1 MINIELLFVYCILQ
15 FKEDWFSQDDL
26 EDFWTE
32 IHFSGYKLEIIY
44 LYLFIQ
50 ICGPNQA
57 PTFTNAF
64 NVTKMN
70 IAKVYILL
78 FYL

>member
-32 IHFSGYKLEIIY
+32 IHFSRYKIG
-44 LYLFIQ
+44 LFRYVVLIR
-50 ICGPNQA
+50 
-57 PTFTNAF
+57 
-64 NVTKMN
+64 
-70 IAKVYILL
+70 LL
-78 FYL
+78 LLQMLLMLPK